1 MAESPTPETIAQM
14 QRWFAVECNNACWA
28 LIDRKDRSPGED
40 REMLYCA
47 YAAAYHWSKAGTP
60 LNGARAELTLG
71 QAHSLLGHASLAT
84 DYARSAL
91 EYFENHPC
99 EDWDLAF
106 GHAGVAFAAAVAG
119 DTNNYAWHYAEARRL
134 GEAIADP
141 QDKAIFLDSFARI
154 PPPRE

>member
-28 LIDRKDRSPGED
+28 LIDRKDRSPSED

-60 LNGARAELTLG
+60 LNGARAELAL
-71 QAHSLLGHASLAT
+71 AHTHGLLGHASLAL

-106 GHAGVAFAAAVAG
+106 GHAALAFAEAVAG
-119 DTNNYAWHYAEARRL
+119 NREKHALHYAQARRL
-134 GEAIADP
+134 GEAIIDP
-141 QDKAIFLDSFARI
+141 QDKAIFLDSFASI
-154 PPPRE
+154 PPPGI

>member
-1 MAESPTPETIAQM
+1 MAESPTPETIVQM

-28 LIDRKDRSPGED
+28 LIDQKDRSPAQD

-47 YAAAYHWSKAGTP
+47 YAAAYHWGKAGTQ
-60 LNGARAELTLG
+60 LNGARAELALA
-71 QAHSLLGHASLAT
+71 QVHSLLGHASLAM

-91 EYFENHPC
+91 EYFQQHPC

-106 GHAGVAFAAAVAG
+106 GHAALAFAAAVAG
-119 DTNNYAWHYAEARRL
+119 DADLHTQHYAIARRL

-141 QDKAIFLDSFARI
+141 QDRAIFLGSFASL
-154 PPPRE
+154 PPPQG